1 MNLLVLSAVLA
12 ATPITLEQ
20 VRQESRNNLQALLA
34 ELDRV
39 RASEQ
44 KRVNAAAMLPQLGLR
59 AQAGRRLQQAY
70 RDIATVIKVGAD
82 GVPVTDASG
91 QPVYINRVTD
101 LQNYAANNFQLSA
114 TLNQLIFDLNQF
126 KLLEQAGHLE
136 EAARGTAAEQ
146 LLASEY
152 EAVRRFYLLWTA
164 QKQLLVL
171 QATAD
176 RSKEFADRAQA
187 LFEAGR
193 GTKGDA
199 LAAAVNLGT
208 DRINA
213 EKQRAVVSQAQIDL
227 ATWLARPEGEELD
240 AVDPPLPETPA
251 PPPVTLAQGLELA
264 RSNRPVLVQWGSQ
277 VRAAKSFETAQ
288 AAGWAPRLGFQLQ
301 WLRSGPEAD
310 TVFGDFSK
318 QNALNGAITL
328 NWDLFNGFQTDALTK
343 QARAQLGQA
352 RANLAQNERD
362 VEGQVKVAL
371 DSLGAQLRALELAQA
386 NRVTATQ
393 NLDYAQERFK
403 AGASSTLEV
412 RDAQLKLAQA
422 YQTLI
427 QTRSDA
433 EVARAS
439 LEKAMGTLGN
449 GATP

>member
-1 MNLLVLSAVLA
+1 MNALILSAVLA
-12 ATPITLEQ
+12 ATPITLQQ
-20 VRQESRNNLQALLA
+20 VREESRNNLQSLLS

-44 KRVNAAAMLPQLGLR
+44 KRVSTGALMPQLALQ
-59 AQAGRRLQQAY
+59 AQAGRTIQQDY
-70 RDIATVIKVGAD
+70 RDIGTVVVLGPD
-82 GVPVTDASG
+82 GLPVQPLQYRQAVTDFPHYA
-91 QPVYINRVTD
+91 VNR
-101 LQNYAANNFQLSA
+101 FQLGA
-114 TLNQLIFDLNQF
+114 TLNQVLFDLAKFETLAQS
-126 KLLEQAGHLE
+126 GHLE
-136 EAARGTAAEQ
+136 AAARGTAAEQ
-146 LLASEY
+146 VLASEF
-152 EAVRRFYLLWTA
+152 EAVRRFYALWTA

-199 LAAAVNLGT
+199 LAAVVNLGT
-208 DRINA
+208 DRINV

-227 ATWLARPEGEELD
+227 ASWLSRPEAQELD
-240 AVDPPLPETPA
+240 AVDPALPETP
-251 PPPVTLAQGLELA
+251 PPASVSLEQGLELA
-264 RSNRPVLVQWGSQ
+264 RTNRPVLVQWGEQ
-277 VRAAKSFETAQ
+277 VKAAKSFETSQ
-288 AAGWAPRLGFQLQ
+288 AAGWAPRINFQMQ

-310 TVFGDFSK
+310 TVFTNFGK
-318 QNALNGAITL
+318 QSAVSGAFTL
-328 NWDLFNGFQTDALTK
+328 NWDLFNGFQTDAQTK
-343 QARAQLGQA
+343 QARAQLAQA
-352 RANLAQNERD
+352 KLNLAQNERD

-371 DSLGAQLRALELAQA
+371 DSLGAQLRALEVAQQ
-386 NRVTATQ
+386 NRVTASQ

-433 EVARAS
+433 EVARAG
-439 LEKAMGTLGN
+439 LDKAMGTLGN

>member
-1 MNLLVLSAVLA
+1 MSALLLSAVLA
-12 ATPITLEQ
+12 ATPITLDQ
-20 VRQESRNNLQALLA
+20 VRQESRNNLQALLS

-44 KRVNAAAMLPQLGLR
+44 KRVSTGALMPQVALQ
-59 AQAGRRLQQAY
+59 AQAGRTIQQDY
-70 RDIATVIKVGAD
+70 RDIGTVIAGIDASNNVTYRQA
-82 GVPVTDASG
+82 VTDF
-91 QPVYINRVTD
+91 PH
-101 LQNYAANNFQLSA
+101 YAANRFQLGA
-114 TLNQLIFDLNQF
+114 TLNQVLFDLAKFQVLAQN
-126 KLLEQAGHLE
+126 GHLE
-136 EAARGTAAEQ
+136 AAARGTAAEQ
-146 LLASEY
+146 MLASEY
-152 EAVRRFYLLWTA
+152 EAVRRFYVLWTA

-176 RSKEFADRAQA
+176 RSKEFAERAQA

-208 DRINA
+208 DRINV
-213 EKQRAVVSQAQIDL
+213 EKQAAVVSQAQIDL
-227 ATWLARPEGEELD
+227 ASWLGRPESQELD
-240 AVDPPLPETPA
+240 AVDPPLPDV
-251 PPPVTLAQGLELA
+251 PPPPTVNLQQGLELA
-264 RSNRPVLVQWGSQ
+264 RTNRPVLVQWGEQ
-277 VRAAKSFETAQ
+277 VKAAKSFETSQ
-288 AAGWAPRLGFQLQ
+288 AAGWAPRLAFQAQ

-310 TVFGDFSK
+310 TVFTDFGRQS
-318 QNALNGAITL
+318 QISGAFTL
-328 NWDLFNGFQTDALTK
+328 SWDLFNGFQTDALTK
-343 QARAQLGQA
+343 QARAQLSQA
-352 RANLAQNERD
+352 RLNLAQNERD

-371 DSLGAQLRALELAQA
+371 DSLAAQLRAFEMARQ

-412 RDAQLKLAQA
+412 RDAQIKLAQA

-427 QTRSDA
+427 QTRSDV
-433 EVARAS
+433 ETARAG

>member
-1 MNLLVLSAVLA
+1 MNALVLSALLA

-20 VRQESRNNLQALLA
+20 VRQESRNNLQALLS

-44 KRVNAAAMLPQLGLR
+44 KRVSTGALLPQIALN
-59 AQAGRRLQQAY
+59 AQAGRTIQQDY
-70 RDIATVIKVGAD
+70 RDIGTVVVLDAAGTPVLDAN
-82 GVPVTDASG
+82 GQPTYRQAVTDFPHYA
-91 QPVYINRVTD
+91 YNR
-101 LQNYAANNFQLSA
+101 FQLGA
-114 TLNQLIFDLNQF
+114 TLNQVLFDLGKFQV
-126 KLLEQAGHLE
+126 LAQSGHLE
-136 EAARGTAAEQ
+136 AAARGTAAEQ
-146 LLASEY
+146 VLASEY
-152 EAVRRFYLLWTA
+152 EAIRRFYVLWTA
-164 QKQLLVL
+164 QKQLVVL
-171 QATAD
+171 QVTAQ
-176 RSKEFADRAQA
+176 RSQEFADRAQA

-208 DRINA
+208 DRINV

-227 ATWLARPEGEELD
+227 AAWLGRPEGEELD
-240 AVDPPLPETPA
+240 AADPSLPDTPP
-251 PPPVTLAQGLELA
+251 PPPVTLQQGLDLA
-264 RSNRPVLVQWGSQ
+264 RVNRPVLVQWGEQ
-277 VRAAKSFETAQ
+277 VKAAKSFETSQ
-288 AAGWAPRLGFQLQ
+288 AAGWAPRINFQLQ

-310 TVFGDFSK
+310 TVYTEFGK
-318 QNALNGAITL
+318 QSAVSGAITL
-328 NWDLFNGFQTDALTK
+328 NWDLFNGFQTDAQTK
-343 QARAQLGQA
+343 QARAQLAQA
-352 RANLAQNERD
+352 KLNLAQNERD

-371 DSLGAQLRALELAQA
+371 DSLGAQLKALEVAQQ

-433 EVARAS
+433 EVARAG

>member
-1 MNLLVLSAVLA
+1 MNALVLSAVLA
-12 ATPITLEQ
+12 ATPITLQQ
-20 VRQESRNNLQALLA
+20 VREESRNNLQALLS

-44 KRVNAAAMLPQLGLR
+44 KRFSTGALMPQVQLQ
-59 AQAGRRLQQAY
+59 ASAGRTIQQEY
-70 RDIATVIKVGAD
+70 RDIATVVVLGPD
-82 GVPVTDASG
+82 GLPVQPLQYRQQVTD
-91 QPVYINRVTD
+91 QPH
-101 LQNYAANNFQLSA
+101 YAANRFQLGA
-114 TLNQLIFDLNQF
+114 TLTQVLFDLAKFQT
-126 KLLEQAGHLE
+126 LAQSGHLE
-136 EAARGTAAEQ
+136 AAARGTAAEQ
-146 LLASEY
+146 MLASEY
-152 EAVRRFYLLWTA
+152 EAMRRFYALWTA

-199 LAAAVNLGT
+199 LAAVVNLGT
-208 DRINA
+208 DRINV

-227 ATWLARPEGEELD
+227 ASWLGRPEGQELD
-240 AVDPPLPETPA
+240 AADPALPEKPP
-251 PPPVTLAQGLELA
+251 PPPVTLDQGLDLA
-264 RSNRPVLVQWGSQ
+264 RTNRPVLVQWGAQ
-277 VRAAKSFETAQ
+277 VKAAKAFETVQ
-288 AAGWAPRLGFQLQ
+288 ASGWAPRINFQLQ

-310 TVFGDFSK
+310 TVYTDFGRQS
-318 QNALNGAITL
+318 AINGTINL
-328 NWDLFNGFQTDALTK
+328 QWDLFNGFQTDAQTK
-343 QARAQLGQA
+343 QARAQLAQA
-352 RANLAQNERD
+352 KLNLAQNERD

-371 DSLGAQLRALELAQA
+371 DSLGAQLRALEVAQE

-393 NLDYAQERFK
+393 NLEYAQERFK

-422 YQTLI
+422 FQSLI

-433 EVARAS
+433 EVARAG

-449 GATP
+449 GVTP

>member
-1 MNLLVLSAVLA
+1 MNALVLSAVLA
-12 ATPITLEQ
+12 ATPITLDQ
-20 VRQESRNNLQALLA
+20 VRQESRNNLQALLS

-44 KRVNAAAMLPQLGLR
+44 KRLSTAALLPQLGVQ
-59 AQAGRRLQQAY
+59 AQAGRTIQQDY
-70 RDIATVIKVGAD
+70 RDVATVV
-82 GVPVTDASG
+82 VQDASG
-91 QPVYINRVTD
+91 NPVLDPNGNLQYRQAVTD
-101 LQNYAANNFQLSA
+101 QPHYAFNRFQLGA
-114 TLNQLIFDLNQF
+114 TLNQLIFDLGKF
-126 KLLEQAGHLE
+126 KLLEQSGHLE

-146 LLASEY
+146 ILTSEF
-152 EAVRRFYLLWTA
+152 EAVRRFYALWTS

-171 QATAD
+171 QATSD

-193 GTKGDA
+193 STRGDA

-208 DRINA
+208 DRINV

-227 ATWLARPEGEELD
+227 ASWLGRAEGQELD
-240 AVDPPLPETPA
+240 AVDPPLRETPP
-251 PPPVTLAQGLELA
+251 PPPVSLEQGLELA
-264 RSNRPVLVQWGSQ
+264 RANRPVLVQWGAQ
-277 VRAAKSFETAQ
+277 VRAAKSFETSQ
-288 AAGWAPRLGFQLQ
+288 AAGWAPRINFQLQ

-310 TVFGDFSK
+310 TVFTDFSK
-318 QNALNGAITL
+318 QNAVSGAFVL
-328 NWDLFNGFQTDALTK
+328 NWDLFNGFQTDAQTK
-343 QARAQLGQA
+343 QARAQLAQA
-352 RANLAQNERD
+352 KLNLAQNERD

-371 DSLGAQLRALELAQA
+371 DSLGAQLRALEVAQQ

-412 RDAQLKLAQA
+412 RDAQVKLAQA

-433 EVARAS
+433 EVARAG